1 KSCNHTRRRAG
12 TREVGVF
19 ERFYHE
25 VVSEYIWDRFGLA
38 HCARVQLCRRKGPT
52 TLTGPILN
60 VAADFALGLD
70 QPAAR
75 PYPRE
80 SHAVGFTRFGGRFP
94 ASAARTLRAAITH
107 ISRLVSIDEL
117 AICGASTTLFSFNK
131 SAFTVGSRSKTSR
144 PAPAIQPSDSA
155 LATAASSITGP
166 RAVFTRMALFFIRRS
181 SGSPINFRVPS
192 FSGV

>member
-1 KSCNHTRRRAG
+1 MRSSQNIFG
-12 TREVGVF
+12 TDSGSPTVP
-19 ERFYHE
+19 
-25 VVSEYIWDRFGLA
+25 EYNYAAAKALPA
-38 HCARVQLCRRKGPT
+38 
-52 TLTGPILN
+52 LTGPILN
-60 VAADFALGLD
+60 VVLYAADFALGLD

-80 SHAVGFTRFGGRFP
+80 SHAAGFTRFGGRFP